1 MILNYGDQEF
11 VVDFENNF
19 IQRHNCYLD
28 GKNCLN
34 CSEADECFEELSFI
48 YEELECTNE
57 KT

>member
-28 GKNCLN
+28 GKNCFN
-34 CSEADECFEELSFI
+34 CSEYDSCCEEMDFV
-48 YEELECTNE
+48 YGELECTNE
-57 KT
+57 KI